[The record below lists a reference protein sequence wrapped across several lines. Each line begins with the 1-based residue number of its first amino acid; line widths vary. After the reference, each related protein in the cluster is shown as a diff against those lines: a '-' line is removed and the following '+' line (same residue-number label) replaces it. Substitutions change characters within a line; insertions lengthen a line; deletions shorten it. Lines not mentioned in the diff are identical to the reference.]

1 MVDNKEQI
9 QHTIDSVMRVESEVG
24 KAIIGQRDILRQVI
38 LGILTDGNILLEGA
52 PGLGKTQLIKTLAK
66 VLDIS
71 FSRIQFT
78 PDLMPA
84 DVTGTN
90 LIVQENGRNAFA
102 FESGPIFANIVL
114 ADEINRAT
122 PKTQSA
128 LLEAMQEKT
137 VTVGKNTYSLPQPF
151 MVLATQNPIE
161 HEGTYPLP
169 EAQLDRFLFKL
180 NIDFPALEE
189 LKEIIE
195 VTVGDRV
202 KEVGNVIGGQ
212 DIMRMRAVV
221 RELPMADAVLEHILR
236 IVSATH
242 PESDLAPEIT
252 KKYIL
257 NGASPRAA
265 QAIYTTAKA
274 RAMLEGRYHVSFEDV
289 EFVAYPALRH
299 RLICNFDAIAD
310 GVKPDAI
317 VREIINVMK
326 VV

>member
-1 MVDNKEQI
+1 MIDNRGQI
-9 QHTIDSVMRVESEVG
+9 QYTIDSIMRVEQEVG
-24 KAIIGQRDILRQVI
+24 KAIIGQKDILRQVI

-52 PGLGKTQLIKTLAK
+52 PGLGKTQLVKTLAR

-90 LIVQENGRNAFA
+90 LIVQENGRNVFT

-122 PKTQSA
+122 PKTQSS

-137 VTVGKNTYSLPQPF
+137 VTVGKKTYFLPQPF

-180 NIDFPALEE
+180 NIEFPALEE
-189 LKEIIE
+189 LKEIVE
-195 VTVGDRV
+195 VTVGGRYV
-202 KEVGNVIGGQ
+202 EVGSIINGQ
-212 DIMRMRAVV
+212 DIAHMRGVV
-221 RELPMADAVLEHILR
+221 REMPMADAVLEFILR

-242 PESDLAPEIT
+242 PENALAPEIT
-252 KKYIL
+252 KKYIF

-265 QAIYTTAKA
+265 QAIYATSKA
-274 RAMLEGRYHVSFEDV
+274 RALLEGRYHVSFDDV
-289 EFVAYPALRH
+289 EFVACAALRH
-299 RLICNFDAIAD
+299 RLILNFDAIAD
-310 GVKPDAI
+310 GVKPDAVI
-317 VREIINVMK
+317 REIISAMK
-326 VV
+326 AV